1 MAGAGISNLQQRIVV
16 GMLGIPLI
24 VWFTWMGGG
33 YFFVLMLVCV
43 LCAVNE
49 FHKLLS
55 ARSAPPALSL
65 FLLFSFAVQL
75 NFFLPVV
82 EPWILFLII
91 MMCFLVLELFR
102 TDGSSIVNI
111 GASMTALLYV
121 NIAFGSLVEIRQM
134 EPMGFAYVLLLF
146 VCIWSADSM
155 AYFGGSRFG
164 RKLFKRKFFER
175 LSPHK
180 TWEGFISGC
189 AGSVLGAAAVA
200 YFDTDLRV
208 DFALVTGLFIGLLSP
223 LGDLV
228 ESMFKRDAGVKD
240 SSSLIPGHG
249 GVLDRF
255 DTVMFMSPLLY
266 CYVYFVEVV
275 TGL

>member
-1 MAGAGISNLQQRIVV
+1 MAETGISNLQQRVVV
-16 GMLGIPLI
+16 GVLGIPLI
-24 VWFTWMGGG
+24 VWFTWMGEG
-33 YFFVLMLVCV
+33 YFFILMLVFT
-43 LCAVNE
+43 LLAVNE
-49 FHKLLS
+49 FHRLLS
-55 ARSAPPALSL
+55 ARLVPPKLSL

-91 MMCFLVLELFR
+91 LMCFLVLELFR
-102 TDGSSIVNI
+102 TDGSSIINV
-111 GASMTALLYV
+111 GSSMTALLYV
-121 NIAFGSLVEIRQM
+121 NIAFGSLMEIRQM
-134 EPMGFAYVLLLF
+134 EPVGFAYVLLLF

-155 AYFGGSRFG
+155 TYFGGSRFG
-164 RKLFKRKFFER
+164 GKLFKRKFFER

-189 AGSVLGAAAVA
+189 MGSVLGAAV
-200 YFDTDLRV
+200 FVCLDVGLQPVFTL
-208 DFALVTGLFIGLLSP
+208 FAGLFIGVFSP

-240 SSSLIPGHG
+240 SSALIPGHG
-249 GVLDRF
+249 GILDRF

-266 CYVYFVEVV
+266 LYVYFVEVRS
-275 TGL
+275 GL